1 MSDPTTTTAAA
12 PERPV
17 DKPVEEMGVDE
28 LAAAVRYHN
37 WRYFALADPEISD
50 YAFDRLTR
58 RLAALAPEHEA
69 LAELTGGADAGE
81 RVFHDVPMLSLDK
94 AYDEATVLKW
104 ADSFE
109 GPIVVSPKIDGLA
122 ASLRY
127 DAAGRLV
134 SAVTRGDG
142 VRGEVFTQNA
152 QYIDAIP
159 KQLPEG
165 AVAAAF
171 EVRGEVFMPLPV
183 FRERF
188 EGTFANP
195 RNTAAGAIKQKDPA
209 KTALYGL
216 DFRAYSAVG
225 AEHETVWDF
234 VAWARGLGFPVV
246 ESERVE
252 RDGVQ
257 ASYDGWLARRE
268 ALDYETDGVVY
279 VADRVDEQRR
289 LGATS
294 HHPRWAIAYK
304 FQGESGTST
313 LREIE
318 WSVSRSGAIT
328 PVAIIEPIVL
338 SGATVTRCSLHNLA
352 ILRTLGASPGAKVVA
367 MRRGGVIPH
376 IEAVLEPGPE
386 EAVIPATCPVSGHP
400 TEQVG
405 DVLMCSEPHHCPA
418 AVQGTL
424 EYFVKSI
431 EVDGFGPKVLAKLLD
446 KGLVTAPAD
455 FYRLTVADLEG
466 LERLGRKSAKNLVD
480 GVAAARRLPLP
491 RFLRALGIPSL
502 GGVAAE
508 KLAGAFGSL
517 DAVLAA
523 SEEEVAAIYGLG
535 ELTAK
540 QIKHGLETRADII
553 AGLRE
558 HVTVEDHALAPQGPP
573 AVAERS
579 DDDPVAGRSFVF
591 TGKLAT
597 MDRKSAQKLVKERG
611 GTTPADVS
619 KTLDYLVIGDDGSPL
634 LGEGAMSSKHKAADK
649 LVADGAALRIIT
661 EAEFRGMVGA

>member
-1 MSDPTTTTAAA
+1 MSDHPSDPPAA
-12 PERPV
+12 PPRPV
-17 DKPVEEMGVDE
+17 DKPVEEMDVDE

-37 WRYFALADPEISD
+37 WRYFALADPELSD

-58 RLAALAPEHEA
+58 RLAALAPDHEA
-69 LAELTGGADAGE
+69 LAELTGGGETGE

-94 AYDEATVLKW
+94 AYDEAAVLKW
-104 ADSFE
+104 AASFE

-127 DAAGRLV
+127 DADGRLV
-134 SAVTRGDG
+134 QAVTRGDG

-159 KQLPEG
+159 KE
-165 AVAAAF
+165 VAGGPF

-209 KTALYGL
+209 KTARYGL
-216 DFRAYSAVG
+216 DFRAYSVVG
-225 AEHETVWDF
+225 AAELDTMWAF
-234 VAWARGLGFPVV
+234 IAWARALGLPVV
-246 ESERVE
+246 ESELITREQVE
-252 RDGVQ
+252 
-257 ASYDGWLARRE
+257 ASYQGWLARRGE
-268 ALDYETDGVVY
+268 LAYETDGVVY
-279 VADRVDEQRR
+279 VADRLDEQRR
-289 LGATS
+289 LGATA

-313 LREIE
+313 LRAIE
-318 WSVSRSGAIT
+318 WSVSRTGAIT

-338 SGATVTRCSLHNLA
+338 SGATVTRCSLHNLG
-352 ILRTLGASPGAKVVA
+352 ILRELGASPGAKVVA

-386 EAVIPATCPVSGHP
+386 PAAIPERCPVSGHP

-418 AVQGTL
+418 AVLGTL
-424 EYFVKSI
+424 EHFVKAI
-431 EVDGFGPKVLAKLLD
+431 EVDGFGPKVLAKLLEG
-446 KGLVTAPAD
+446 GLVEAPAD
-455 FYRLTVADLEG
+455 FYRLTVGDLEG
-466 LERLGRKSAKNLVD
+466 LERLGRKSAQNLVA
-480 GVAAARRLPLP
+480 GVAAARKLPLP
-491 RFLRALGIPSL
+491 RFLRALGIPTL
-502 GGVAAE
+502 GNVASE
-508 KLAGAFGSL
+508 RLASTFGSL

-523 SEEEVAAIYGLG
+523 SEEELASVFGLG
-535 ELTAK
+535 ELTARL
-540 QIKHGLETRADII
+540 IKRGLETHADVI
-553 AGLRE
+553 AGLLE
-558 HVTVEDHALAPQGPP
+558 HVTVEEHALASAAPDK
-573 AVAERS
+573 VERR

-597 MDRKSAQKLVKERG
+597 MDRKTAQKLVKDKG

-661 EAEFRGMVGA
+661 EAEFRALVGG